1 MSEAIIPTKLDKEDV
16 DNIINT
22 HAHFMDH
29 PYIGLIKLRLPVG
42 IYKPDNTIPFKGKLT
57 RLDQV
62 PQIRTMMYLDRD
74 APAFSA
80 TVPGARSG
88 QIFVPH
94 NHSMYF
100 VFKYDPQSRLTLF
113 FEQNLGHKPTLNTVE
128 EKTGL
133 IVKLT
138 ENTVIMK
145 KIVANVTD
153 KTIQKCFKT
162 FVKECNMM
170 LFVNCNF

>member
-1 MSEAIIPTKLDKEDV
+1 M
-16 DNIINT
+16 
-22 HAHFMDH
+22 
-29 PYIGLIKLRLPVG
+29 
-42 IYKPDNTIPFKGKLT
+42 
-57 RLDQV
+57 
-62 PQIRTMMYLDRD
+62 
-74 APAFSA
+74 
-80 TVPGARSG
+80 
-88 QIFVPH
+88 
-94 NHSMYF
+94 HSMYF

-145 KIVANVTD
+145 KIVANVTP
-153 KTIQKCFKT
+153 KTIQKCFKV
-162 FVKECNMM
+162 FVDECNMM